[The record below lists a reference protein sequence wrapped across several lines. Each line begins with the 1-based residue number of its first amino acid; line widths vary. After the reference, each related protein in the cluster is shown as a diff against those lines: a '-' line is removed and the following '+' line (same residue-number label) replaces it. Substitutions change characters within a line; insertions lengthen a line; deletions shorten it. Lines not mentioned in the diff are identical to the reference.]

1 MKTTILL
8 RTICLCIGL
17 LLWSSPT
24 AAQRSDATKGNVK
37 SASSAGLERGIALY
51 QSSKFKAAFE
61 ILEPIAEAGNPNA
74 QTILGVMY
82 DDGEGVAQDPEKAA
96 LWYRKAAEQ
105 GHPSAQ
111 VNLGRLKW
119 EGRGTPQSYESATY
133 WFGKAAEQG
142 NARAQLNLGVS
153 YANGQGVAR
162 NYVEAA
168 RWFQAAA
175 DQGHPTAQFNLGK
188 MYLNGDGLPQD
199 FGFAAEWLEKA
210 SAQGEKRAQE
220 LLNTIPPHQK
230 GSAPK
235 QTINASSP
243 TSKRASETSPNQ
255 QACEGFGFKRNDS
268 GFSQCLLQLAEAQRQ
283 AAQWQQQHDLQVRQ
297 YEQQLAIYTAQQEA
311 IRRERNRQQGE
322 ALMRFGQGIMNSQS
336 PTFAG
341 GIADGLNAL
350 NGLPPVS
357 QPLPPPT
364 LPAIQHFSI
373 RTAEGNQVYC
383 SYSTATG
390 EMNCR

>member
-1 MKTTILL
+1 MKIAILL
-8 RTICLCIGL
+8 RTICLCLGL

-24 AAQRSDATKGNVK
+24 AAQRSDSVKVNVNN
-37 SASSAGLERGIALY
+37 ASSAGLERGIALY
-51 QSSKFKAAFE
+51 QNRKFKAAFE
-61 ILEPIAEAGNPNA
+61 ILEPIAESGNVDA
-74 QTILGVMY
+74 QTILGVMF
-82 DDGEGVAQDPEKAA
+82 DDGEGVDQDPEKAA
-96 LWYRKAAEQ
+96 QWYRKAAEQ

-111 VNLGRLKW
+111 VNLGTLKW
-119 EGRGTPQSYESATY
+119 AGRGTPQSYESATY
-133 WFGKAAEQG
+133 WFSKAAEQG
-142 NARAQLNLGVS
+142 NTRAQLNLGVS

-175 DQGHPTAQFNLGK
+175 DQGHPTAQLNLGT

-199 FGFAAEWLEKA
+199 FGLAAEWLEKA
-210 SAQGEKRAQE
+210 SLQGEKSAQE

-230 GSAPK
+230 ANAP
-235 QTINASSP
+235 QQAVNAPSP
-243 TSKRASETSPNQ
+243 TGKRASEASPNH
-255 QACEGFGFKRNDS
+255 QACESFGFKQNDS

-283 AAQWQQQHDLQVRQ
+283 AAQWQQHYDLQVRQ
-297 YEQQLAIYTAQQEA
+297 YEQQLAIYNAQQEA

-322 ALMRFGQGIMNSQS
+322 ALMRFGQGLMNSQS

-341 GIADGLNAL
+341 GLADGLNAL
-350 NGLPPVS
+350 NGLPPAS
-357 QPLPPPT
+357 QPVPPPA

-373 RTAEGNQVYC
+373 RTPQGNQVYC
-383 SYSTATG
+383 SYSPATG